1 MADDL
6 ASVPEREGGSA
17 ELVPPRP
24 AVERYDD
31 TVSLRELYLVFRSGL
46 PLVVV
51 VAVACGVLAF
61 AYRALQGQTYTAEA
75 VVQVVRP
82 RVSAQPSAG
91 LDVGIASVLDPD
103 AYAVI
108 AEDRAT
114 IERVMA
120 DLEVGDPSGLGTLTV
135 RAGPGPRSAEAFAV
149 THAVTVGADAGP
161 ETAAAVAN
169 AWAEATL
176 ETVRSLLTAPF
187 TAAGALLSEDV
198 AAREAAYQAASLAW
212 AEFLAKD
219 EREEL
224 RRRLEALVDLDAARQ
239 ERLGQLEAEAAGVR
253 ARAAAA
259 PAGSQARAQ
268 LEADLAALE
277 AEAEHIRGD
286 LAASGRQG
294 EALRAR
300 LSALEAEA
308 TELQRAVSAA
318 SLAYFRASPAEAS
331 LELQEALAAG
341 AASVVLPATPPFD
354 PDPRNRAVTV
364 AAAVL
369 VGGLAAT
376 LFVFL
381 RAAVR
386 EPEPG

>member
-1 MADDL
+1 M
-6 ASVPEREGGSA
+6 
-17 ELVPPRP
+17 
-24 AVERYDD
+24 
-31 TVSLRELYLVFRSGL
+31 
-46 PLVVV
+46 
-51 VAVACGVLAF
+51 
-61 AYRALQGQTYTAEA
+61 
-75 VVQVVRP
+75 
-82 RVSAQPSAG
+82 
-91 LDVGIASVLDPD
+91 
-103 AYAVI
+103 
-108 AEDRAT
+108 
-114 IERVMA
+114 
-120 DLEVGDPSGLGTLTV
+120 EVGDPGGLGTLTV

-253 ARAAAA
+253 ARAAAT
-259 PAGSQARAQ
+259 PSGTQARAQ

-300 LSALEAEA
+300 LSALEAEATELQRAESAASLAYFRASPAQARLELQRRQAGLEAEA

-354 PDPRNRAVTV
+354 PDPRNRAATV

-381 RAAVR
+381 R
-386 EPEPG
+386 